1 MTGGVEGRDKDRALG
16 WLQTL
21 PAGGRK
27 SYHYRIEIVAD
38 KTGLAR
44 LTALNGR

>member
-1 MTGGVEGRDKDRALG
+1 MTGGVEGRDVDRARG

-27 SYHYRIEIVAD
+27 SYRFQIEVISE
-38 KTGLAR
+38 KS
-44 LTALNGR
+44 ALSQLLSLNRA